1 MATEIKCAIYN
12 DDLRVVNKKPT
23 LVKSVVCRITEPLDV
38 LNPVILLNEDN
49 DILKCNYFVIGH
61 RKYFKVKLQRT
72 PNKMLRIELNEDVI
86 STWLPLV
93 TIDGSITN
101 ASEIISEN
109 ADQDYL
115 LDVDRIISRIILGNN
130 YENVTS
136 EAAIIVQCP
145 FPSIEKNGE
154 VNA

>member
-12 DDLRVVNKKPT
+12 GDLRVVNKKPT
-23 LVKSVVCRITEPLDV
+23 LVKSIECRITEPLDV
-38 LNPVILLNEDN
+38 LKPIILLNEDD

-93 TIDGSITN
+93 TIDGHITH

-109 ADQDYL
+109 VEQDYL
-115 LDVDRIISRIILGNN
+115 LDVNRIISRIVISND

-136 EAAIIVQCP
+136 DPAIIAQCP
-145 FPSIEKNGE
+145 LPSIIKE